1 MENGSSQIPEN
12 QHVVIY
18 RRGQYIEII
27 PPVPEL
33 YERFQT
39 VQHLAKAT
47 KSKGFLVEEEPFV
60 LVWEMRDRFNK
71 EFMQSFAGLE
81 KPIKQFLEERGYQI
95 ELTGQR
101 PDSLP
106 EPNWEKLS
114 SNRASDRRMLRFV
127 QQNERGVIAY
137 RKNEV
142 EVESL
147 IAQIAL
153 VWPEESIVV
162 IVTRQRDAKTLFN
175 KLKRRGLYQV
185 SVATTHKKPAIGKR
199 IVIAT
204 DNALK
209 QNEICTESRSIC
221 ICLNPTETVN
231 RKDWPLQIT
240 GRLYALHDD
249 VLALSK
255 QQVDFM
261 DMFFGQEWLYIPKHD
276 FLQLVPEVYFMEY
289 KGGYTAKDGIPLCKL
304 KREAVWRNDK
314 RNRLISGLAKAIA
327 YDDFRAI
334 GAKYP
339 SVSKPLLPKVSE
351 RVVVLVENLEHAARL
366 LKFLK
371 GWPIVAGS
379 VADINAHGS
388 QVQYALTEGKKPES
402 AVYSDIIITS
412 SALQQINCDGVLI
425 RADAG
430 IGLPPFSRKRLTV
443 GDRVPSSFT
452 IIDLTDR
459 HHPYFRKQSQHRK
472 EEYLD
477 QGWVVNG
484 ESKNSSERREFL
496 FATTKPNR
504 TTVMLLPYSRQQS
517 PKIDTAYDYYLYRK
531 EKRDQKSGKSPN
543 VITLKQIADH
553 EYLLYCFQE
562 LRRYGGL
569 GPGKDEIS
577 YFDISTSDC
586 AKVFRKLSESLLR
599 GHYRPQFPRKVSI
612 PKPGTDEKRTLKI
625 NSIFDRSV
633 SMALHKTLAPQL
645 DKLFLEGSY
654 GNRTNRSPWKML
666 AQLKKTVE
674 EKGRWVLIIED
685 IRKAFDNVKV
695 KDIIKTHQQAQLE
708 LKEKHGIKINDSVV
722 NLISTI
728 AKGVTQKRK
737 KGIDQGSNYSP
748 QSLNVLLHYIHD
760 VPLNAEVAFPLWYR
774 YVDNLTYLCESVS
787 EGQRVLIKVQQIL
800 NSASLKL
807 KGEDGIVDL
816 RKTTSSLL
824 GFKLRRSNNQL
835 IYLIAP
841 RSWENLTE
849 QLAHAHKTVDP
860 ATRCREVI
868 VGWLNAMGPA
878 LENDGDIVA
887 KVCGIAALQGFQELD
902 PTLLETTVTQAQ
914 ERWVK
919 LLRDIK
925 YSSV

>member
-425 RADAG
+425 RAYAG
-430 IGLPPFSRKRLTV
+430 I
-443 GDRVPSSFT
+443 
-452 IIDLTDR
+452 
-459 HHPYFRKQSQHRK
+459 
-472 EEYLD
+472 
-477 QGWVVNG
+477 
-484 ESKNSSERREFL
+484 
-496 FATTKPNR
+496 
-504 TTVMLLPYSRQQS
+504 
-517 PKIDTAYDYYLYRK
+517 
-531 EKRDQKSGKSPN
+531 
-543 VITLKQIADH
+543 
-553 EYLLYCFQE
+553 
-562 LRRYGGL
+562 
-569 GPGKDEIS
+569 
-577 YFDISTSDC
+577 
-586 AKVFRKLSESLLR
+586 
-599 GHYRPQFPRKVSI
+599 
-612 PKPGTDEKRTLKI
+612 
-625 NSIFDRSV
+625 
-633 SMALHKTLAPQL
+633 
-645 DKLFLEGSY
+645 
-654 GNRTNRSPWKML
+654 
-666 AQLKKTVE
+666 
-674 EKGRWVLIIED
+674 
-685 IRKAFDNVKV
+685 
-695 KDIIKTHQQAQLE
+695 
-708 LKEKHGIKINDSVV
+708 
-722 NLISTI
+722 
-728 AKGVTQKRK
+728 
-737 KGIDQGSNYSP
+737 
-748 QSLNVLLHYIHD
+748 
-760 VPLNAEVAFPLWYR
+760 
-774 YVDNLTYLCESVS
+774 
-787 EGQRVLIKVQQIL
+787 
-800 NSASLKL
+800 
-807 KGEDGIVDL
+807 
-816 RKTTSSLL
+816 
-824 GFKLRRSNNQL
+824 
-835 IYLIAP
+835 
-841 RSWENLTE
+841 
-849 QLAHAHKTVDP
+849 
-860 ATRCREVI
+860 
-868 VGWLNAMGPA
+868 
-878 LENDGDIVA
+878 
-887 KVCGIAALQGFQELD
+887 
-902 PTLLETTVTQAQ
+902 
-914 ERWVK
+914 
-919 LLRDIK
+919 
-925 YSSV
+925 